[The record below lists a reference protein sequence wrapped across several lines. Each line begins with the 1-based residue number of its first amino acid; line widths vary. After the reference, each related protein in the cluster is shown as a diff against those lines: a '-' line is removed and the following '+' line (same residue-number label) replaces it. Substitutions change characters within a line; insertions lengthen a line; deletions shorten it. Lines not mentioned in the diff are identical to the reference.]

1 MNVCI
6 FSGRL
11 TKDAETR
18 YTQSGKCVCSFGL
31 AVDTGFGDNKKTV
44 FLNCSVWNKEA
55 LAQYLTKGK
64 PVIVHGE
71 YTEREWQD
79 KDGNN
84 RKAAEIIVR
93 EIEFQQGQPKGDNQG
108 GADQPQGAPRQQP
121 AARGN
126 APRQQHRPVDDDLGQ
141 AFPSAPNN
149 DDVPF

>member
-1 MNVCI
+1 MNICI

-71 YTEREWQD
+71 YTEREWQAQ
-79 KDGNN
+79 DGSQ
-84 RKAAEIIVR
+84 RKTAEIVVR
-93 EIEFQQGQPKGDNQG
+93 DIEFQQGQPKGDG
-108 GADQPQGAPRQQP
+108 QPQTAPPRQQ
-121 AARGN
+121 A
-126 APRQQHRPVDDDLGQ
+126 APRWNGQQRRPVDDDLGP
-141 AFPSAPNN
+141 AFPSEPN
-149 DDVPF
+149 DMGDVPFN

>member
-1 MNVCI
+1 MNTCI

-18 YTQSGKCVCSFGL
+18 FTQSGKCVCSFGL
-31 AVDTGFGDNKKTV
+31 AVDTGYGDNKKTV

-64 PVIVHGE
+64 PIIVQGE

-93 EIEFQQGQPKGDNQG
+93 EIEFQQGQPKG
-108 GADQPQGAPRQQP
+108 ADQSQGAPRQQP

-126 APRQQHRPVDDDLGQ
+126 VPRQQTEQQDNLD
-141 AFPSAPNN
+141 S
-149 DDVPF
+149 VPF

>member
-1 MNVCI
+1 MNICI

-64 PVIVHGE
+64 PVIIHGE
-71 YTEREWQD
+71 YTEREWQAQ
-79 KDGNN
+79 DGSQ
-84 RKAAEIIVR
+84 RKTAEIIVR
-93 EIEFQQGQPKGDNQG
+93 EVEFQQGQPK

-126 APRQQHRPVDDDLGQ
+126 APRQQRGFKEEDLGP
-141 AFPSAPNN
+141 AFPSEPANMDP
-149 DDVPF
+149 VPF

>member
-71 YTEREWQD
+71 YTEREWQAQ
-79 KDGNN
+79 DGNQ
-84 RKAAEIIVR
+84 RKTAEIVVR
-93 EIEFQQGQPKGDNQG
+93 DIEFQQGQPKGDGQQ
-108 GADQPQGAPRQQP
+108 ASPPRQQP
-121 AARGN
+121 AQRS
-126 APRQQHRPVDDDLGQ
+126 QHQAQPYEQDSLG
-141 AFPSAPNN
+141 
-149 DDVPF
+149 DVPF

>member
-71 YTEREWQD
+71 YTEREWQAQ
-79 KDGNN
+79 DGSQ
-84 RKAAEIIVR
+84 RKAAEIVVR
-93 EIEFQQGQPKGDNQG
+93 EIEFQQGQPKG
-108 GADQPQGAPRQQP
+108 ADQPHGAPRQQP
-121 AARGN
+121 AARSN
-126 APRQQHRPVDDDLGQ
+126 APMPQRGPLADDLGP
-141 AFPSAPNN
+141 AFPQDPHN
-149 DDVPF
+149 DDVPFS

>member
-1 MNVCI
+1 MNICI

-11 TKDAETR
+11 TNDAETR

-71 YTEREWQD
+71 YTEREWQAQ
-79 KDGNN
+79 DGSQ
-84 RKAAEIIVR
+84 RKTAEIIVR
-93 EIEFQQGQPKGDNQG
+93 EIEFQQGQPKG
-108 GADQPQGAPRQQP
+108 ADQPQGAQRQQP
-121 AARGN
+121 AARGD
-126 APRQQHRPVDDDLGQ
+126 APRQQREFKEEDLGP
-141 AFPSAPNN
+141 AFPSEPHN
-149 DDVPF
+149 DDVPFN

>member
-71 YTEREWQD
+71 YTERSRAQRRTRASPSTWC
-79 KDGNN
+79 
-84 RKAAEIIVR
+84 
-93 EIEFQQGQPKGDNQG
+93 G
-108 GADQPQGAPRQQP
+108 GASR
-121 AARGN
+121 R
-126 APRQQHRPVDDDLGQ
+126 
-141 AFPSAPNN
+141 PSARP
-149 DDVPF
+149 DFGSHRRRRR

>member
-1 MNVCI
+1 MNICI

-55 LAQYLTKGK
+55 LAQYMTKGK

-79 KDGNN
+79 KEGNQ
-84 RKAAEIIVR
+84 RKVAEIIVR
-93 EIEFQQGQPKGDNQG
+93 DIEFQQGHPK
-108 GADQPQGAPRQQP
+108 GADQTQGAQRQQGT
-121 AARGN
+121 ARGN
-126 APRQQHRPVDDDLGQ
+126 APRQQTEQQDNLD
-141 AFPSAPNN
+141 S
-149 DDVPF
+149 VPF

>member
-71 YTEREWQD
+71 YTEREWQAQ
-79 KDGNN
+79 DGSQ
-84 RKAAEIIVR
+84 RKTAEIIVR
-93 EIEFQQGQPKGDNQG
+93 EIEFQQGQPKSDGQQQ
-108 GADQPQGAPRQQP
+108 AAPPRQQP
-121 AARGN
+121 AQRS
-126 APRQQHRPVDDDLGQ
+126 QQPVQPYEQDSLGDL
-141 AFPSAPNN
+141 
-149 DDVPF
+149 PF

>member
-1 MNVCI
+1 MNICI

-18 YTQSGKCVCSFGL
+18 YTQSGKCVCSFGI

-71 YTEREWQD
+71 YTEREWQAQ
-79 KDGNN
+79 DGSQ
-84 RKAAEIIVR
+84 RKTAEIIVR
-93 EIEFQQGQPKGDNQG
+93 DIEFQQGQPKG
-108 GADQPQGAPRQQP
+108 ADRAD
-121 AARGN
+121 AARPDDAAAGGHRVRGGLRQRPPVQRRD
-126 APRQQHRPVDDDLGQ
+126 AP
-141 AFPSAPNN
+141 
-149 DDVPF
+149 